1 MKKKFRKIIKSLM
14 SITDPTAFVLVLI
27 SICLLCYLAGWNKVT
42 PKKMFESGIELFLEE
57 AETIETKTIRRH
69 AKRSMDIEEV
79 EDERAD

>member
-14 SITDPTAFVLVLI
+14 SITDPTAFILALI

-42 PKKMFESGIELFLEE
+42 PRKMFESGIELFFEE
-57 AETIETKTIRRH
+57 AETVEEKTIRGR
-69 AKRSMDIEEV
+69 AKRSMDIEED

>member
-14 SITDPTAFVLVLI
+14 SMTDPTAFMLVLI

-42 PKKMFESGIELFLEE
+42 PKKMLESGIELFLEE
-57 AETIETKTIRRH
+57 AETPEEETVKRH
-69 AKRSMDIEEV
+69 AKKSMDIEEV